1 MKREIDTSCAVQKP
15 VSDALEA
22 ILGHAFPVLDHG
34 FIRVVDYMGVD
45 ESISEAA
52 RTSYGKGTTATSSP
66 QGLINRLMR
75 LAHTSP
81 FEMCEIKFHIKM
93 PIFVMRQW
101 IRHRTANV
109 NEYSARYSILN
120 DEFYIPLPEHLA
132 KQSKTDKQGREQVFD
147 HQEACEILEILKL
160 NAASSYEDYRILSE
174 PENKGGDYGLSREL
188 ARMAIPVNVYTEC
201 YWKIDLHNLLHFL
214 RLRADSHAQYEIRAY
229 ADIMMDLVKQWVPM
243 THSAFMKYRMNAVT
257 FSEPELK
264 IISNMLPELFDAK
277 WLPDFS
283 KSEVLEF
290 NKKLAILKEHQN
302 VETR

>member
-1 MKREIDTSCAVQKP
+1 MKRTIDKSCAVQRA
-15 VSDALEA
+15 VSDELEA
-22 ILGHAFPVLDHG
+22 ILGYAFPILDHG
-34 FIRVVDYMGVD
+34 FIRVVDYMGND
-45 ESISEAA
+45 DAISEAA
-52 RTSYGKGTTATSSP
+52 RTSYGKGTKATSSS

-81 FEMCEIKFHIKM
+81 FEMCEIKLHIKM

-132 KQSKTDKQGREQVFD
+132 MQSKTDKQGREQAFD
-147 HQEACEILEILKL
+147 HREATEILEILKL

-174 PENKGGDYGLSREL
+174 PKEDGGDYELSREL

-214 RLRADSHAQYEIRAY
+214 SLRADSHAQYEISAY
-229 ADIMMDLVKQWVPM
+229 ADVILDLVKQWVPM
-243 THSAFMKYRMNAVT
+243 SHGAFMKYKMNSMS

-264 IISNMLPELFDAK
+264 LIAMLLPKLTPANQIPGMGKTELID
-277 WLPDFS
+277 
-283 KSEVLEF
+283 F
-290 NKKLAILKEHQN
+290 NKKLETLKGYQDGF
-302 VETR
+302 TT